1 MKKPEER
8 KEEKETEK
16 KKQRKRNRRKK
27 LLQFLPILVQ
37 IYQLER
43 CSTAFL
49 ITINAWACVDTHRA

>member
-16 KKQRKRNRRKK
+16 KKQKK
-27 LLQFLPILVQ
+27 KPLQFLPILVQ

-43 CSTAFL
+43 YSTAFL
-49 ITINAWACVDTHRA
+49 MTINAWACVDTHRA